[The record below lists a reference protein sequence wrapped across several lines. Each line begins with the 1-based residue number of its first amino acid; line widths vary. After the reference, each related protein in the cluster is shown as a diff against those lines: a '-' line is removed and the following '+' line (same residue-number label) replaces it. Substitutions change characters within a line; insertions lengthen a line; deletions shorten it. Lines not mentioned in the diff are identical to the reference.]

1 MMLPYKLKPT
11 WIKSM
16 HSLLFLILLFYYLC
30 HKVFFILATVV
41 SERLKISQFAF
52 EGFYTSFESVKISP
66 TPHPRIFI
74 VRGSPQNGRY
84 FFTFFNSGERRHAQS
99 EWVREKNDASLEGYV
114 RSCLGA
120 KLLANTFSHLG
131 LKDIASP
138 CECLFIWMLG
148 RCYFGQLHE

>member
-1 MMLPYKLKPT
+1 MMLPAYKLKPT
-11 WIKSM
+11 WVKSI

-30 HKVFFILATVV
+30 HKVFFFILAAVV

-52 EGFYTSFESVKISP
+52 EGFYTSFASVKISP

-74 VRGSPQNGRY
+74 VRGSLQNGRY
-84 FFTFFNSGERRHAQS
+84 FFTFFRRAKARAKRERTWKKWGQF
-99 EWVREKNDASLEGYV
+99 V

-120 KLLANTFSHLG
+120 KLIANTFSHLG
-131 LKDIASP
+131 LKHIASP